1 MKVLHLLHFSTS
13 VKPSVYAKYYFE
25 LRTLFAAVQVN
36 SPPQLI
42 DWEWTVKPLSV
53 MQAQRL
59 EDRRDCQW
67 AQGSCHWDKVKS
79 SDNKKKKSS
88 ASTNTSTMNKHDGNS
103 NHTELDKAL
112 PGSTSEYREL
122 DEPRAL
128 SIPTVRT
135 SSPVLM
141 EVSSEDEDART
152 LAQTDSISEASS
164 IVAITASE
172 TTATTQ
178 TSSLLHSTFPLGTT
192 TVLAAHTQSVPTVS
206 STLVMSPAGIGGSN
220 LSTKSAALQGR
231 DMTRSN
237 SQLARQIRQDLE
249 STSSLMRGLL
259 GVSISEV
266 TRPTTSTSTYED
278 VTLVNT
284 SRYVLS

>member
-42 DWEWTVKPLSV
+42 DREWTVKPLSV

-67 AQGSCHWDKVKS
+67 AQGNCHWDKVKS
-79 SDNKKKKSS
+79 SDNKKKKTS
-88 ASTNTSTMNKHDGNS
+88 ATANTSTMNKHDADN
-103 NHTELDKAL
+103 NHLERDTDAA
-112 PGSTSEYREL
+112 GSTSEYREL
-122 DEPRAL
+122 DDPHVL
-128 SIPTVRT
+128 SISSMRT

-141 EVSSEDEDART
+141 EVSSEDEDVR
-152 LAQTDSISEASS
+152 
-164 IVAITASE
+164 AITRTVVISDAPL
-172 TTATTQ
+172 TIATITAEKTRTRPSSFLHPAFPVG
-178 TSSLLHSTFPLGTT
+178 TSSM
-192 TVLAAHTQSVPTVS
+192 LAAHTQSVPTVS
-206 STLVMSPAGIGGSN
+206 STLVMSPAGMGGGSF
-220 LSTKSAALQGR
+220 SAKSATLQGR

-259 GVSISEV
+259 GISISDI
-266 TRPTTSTSTYED
+266 TRPATYTYTYED